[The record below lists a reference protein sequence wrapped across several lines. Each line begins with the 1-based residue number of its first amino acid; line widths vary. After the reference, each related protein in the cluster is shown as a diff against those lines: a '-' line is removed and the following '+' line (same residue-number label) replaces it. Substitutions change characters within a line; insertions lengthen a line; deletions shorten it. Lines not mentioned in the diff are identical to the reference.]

1 MRPTNRAWLPVE
13 PLAAAVHASGG
24 VGALLKGRRRTRE
37 GERLARAFYRALE
50 RGATTVAA
58 GDELACKLLGV
69 HPSAIWGRRFWAGA
83 A

>member
-1 MRPTNRAWLPVE
+1 MHPPSRAWLPVE

-24 VGALLKGRRRTRE
+24 VGALLKGRRRTSE
-37 GERLARAFYRALE
+37 GQRLARAYYRALE
-50 RGATTVAA
+50 RGTTTVAA
-58 GDELACKLLGV
+58 GDELACKLVGV